1 MSTRLD
7 HIGGDM
13 AAEVLT
19 LFELTERTVAPEPL
33 PASIDLM
40 SAARLLGIGR
50 TCAYRLVRTG
60 CWPTPVIR
68 VGRCIRIPTRP
79 LLVLLDPD
87 LADIH
92 KPPSTGSKDGAR
104 VRH

>member
-19 LFELTERTVAPEPL
+19 LFELTERTVATEPL
-33 PASIDLM
+33 PASINLM

-60 CWPTPVIR
+60 HWPTPVIR

-87 LADIH
+87 LVVCLSFD
-92 KPPSTGSKDGAR
+92 
-104 VRH
+104 